1 MKHLVAVI
9 AVMFALL
16 GALLASAARAD
27 FADGAQ
33 AYDGG
38 DHETAYAMW
47 IVLARDG
54 DANAQVAIAGMY
66 RFGEGR
72 AADPAAAARWYRRA
86 ADLGAAIAQLNLGE
100 MYMQGLGVPRDAAR
114 AHMWL
119 TLAARQGR
127 DWARA
132 RLDALA
138 RRMTAD
144 ELDRARG
151 LLRDPLS
158 R

>member
-1 MKHLVAVI
+1 MNRLVPVVAVTI
-9 AVMFALL
+9 ALL
-16 GALLASAARAD
+16 GSAARAD
-27 FADGAQ
+27 FAAGAE

-38 DHETAYAMW
+38 DHETAYAEW
-47 IVLARDG
+47 IALARDG
-54 DANAQVAIAGMY
+54 DTAAQVAIAGMY

-72 AADPAAAARWYRRA
+72 AVDLAEAARWYRRA

-100 MYMQGLGVPRDAAR
+100 MYMLGLGVKRDAPR
-114 AHMWL
+114 AHLWL

-127 DWARA
+127 AWARD
-132 RLDALA
+132 RRDALA

-144 ELDRARG
+144 QLDRARR
-151 LLRDPLS
+151 LLRDRLS

>member
-1 MKHLVAVI
+1 MAIVALTAI
-9 AVMFALL
+9 AVY
-16 GALLASAARAD
+16 GSAARAD
-27 FADGAQ
+27 FADAAQ
-33 AYDGG
+33 AYDAG
-38 DHETAYAMW
+38 DHETAYAEW

-72 AADPAAAARWYRRA
+72 PVDLAEAARWYRRA

-100 MYMQGLGVPRDAAR
+100 MYMLGLGVPRDAVR
-114 AHMWL
+114 AHLWL

-127 DWARA
+127 AWARD
-132 RLDALA
+132 RRDALA
-138 RRMTAD
+138 RRMTRD
-144 ELDRARG
+144 QLDRARK
-151 LLRDPLS
+151 LLGDPLS

>member
-1 MKHLVAVI
+1 MRRLMAII
-9 AVMFALL
+9 AASIIVSA
-16 GALLASAARAD
+16 GSAARAD

-38 DHETAYAMW
+38 DYETAFEEW
-47 IVLARDG
+47 IALARKNDT
-54 DANAQVAIAGMY
+54 NAQVAIAGMY

-72 AADPAAAARWYRRA
+72 PVDLADAARWYRRA
-86 ADLGAAIAQLNLGE
+86 AEHGAAIAQLNLGE
-100 MYMQGLGVPRDAAR
+100 MYMLGLGVPRDAAR
-114 AHMWL
+114 AHLWL

-127 DWARA
+127 AWARD
-132 RLDALA
+132 RRDELA

-144 ELDRARG
+144 ELDRARE
-151 LLRDPLS
+151 LLRAEAHLS